1 MSDRPASHHYVSA
14 SGAQPPALVGASF
27 GPALRRMLRDVA
39 RAAAGARA
47 DRDRLVAAALAP
59 YLGRRGLLAGV
70 DCPCA
75 RERYTRHLL
84 HAGEDHSVLA
94 LVWRPGQMSPVHA
107 HRTWCAFG
115 VHRGW
120 MAETFF
126 TPGSATARPFG
137 CVPRRVG
144 DIGHSPAD
152 PGAIHRLANLGTE
165 DALTLH
171 VYGARYDRLG
181 DEVNQVWA
189 D

>member
-1 MSDRPASHHYVSA
+1 MPGRPGSYRFIS
-14 SGAQPPALVGASF
+14 PPAGPPPAADARLGAL
-27 GPALRRMLRDVA
+27 PRRMLRDVA
-39 RAAAGARA
+39 EAAAGTSD

-59 YLGRRGLLAGV
+59 YLGLRGLLDGV

-75 RERYTRHLL
+75 RDHYTRHLL
-84 HAGEDHSVLA
+84 HAGEGHSVLA

-107 HRTWCAFG
+107 HRTWCVFG
-115 VHRGW
+115 IHRGW

-126 TPGSATARPFG
+126 TSGETVARPFG
-137 CVPRRVG
+137 CVPRREG
-144 DIGHSPAD
+144 DVGHSPAD

-165 DALTLH
+165 DTLSIH
-171 VYGARYDRLG
+171 VYGARHDRLG